1 MKPTIVTVR
10 DKRWYVCDYTGAP
23 CEKRYFIPAGK
34 LNRQRRGCF
43 ATLPIALR
51 WVHDQEGSKTEE
63 YYRVKK
69 LLEQF
74 WSQPDIP
81 LPPHLPR
88 SAIPLS
94 EGELE
99 VYIDEF
105 EMGKAWRLVPKA
117 LPLPEKKRPKK
128 KLKVITESEGE

>member
-23 CEKRYFIPAGK
+23 CEKRYYIPAGK
-34 LNRQRRGCF
+34 LLRQRKGCF

-63 YYRVKK
+63 YYKTKR

-74 WSQPDIP
+74 WGQPDIP
-81 LPPHLPR
+81 LPPPLSR
-88 SAIPLS
+88 SDIPLS
-94 EGELE
+94 ETELYD
-99 VYIDEF
+99 YIDKF
-105 EMGKAWRLVPKA
+105 EMGKSWMLVPKA
-117 LPLPEKKRPKK
+117 LPLPEKKRSKK
-128 KLKVITESEGE
+128 KQKVVTESEAE